1 MKAENLSGAMAHFSD
16 KLLREADTSRKMKKS
31 PRHWLGWA
39 VAAACVCI
47 TCTLG
52 LGMLRENPQNAA
64 PGSPSQTEE
73 MGGYLSYAG
82 PILPLCMAEER
93 EAITARRA
101 LTLDFSDGQENYCQV
116 TDAYT
121 IYNSGTTDAVITL
134 EYPYADSLKNSAR
147 PTIFVSGEKIAYETA
162 VGEILGLS
170 SSVNQW
176 EQYQTALADGTYLQ
190 RALKQVSAP
199 EETAVVYFVTE
210 LTQVSA
216 NEDGAPSIDLHFQK
230 NAETVVLSYGF
241 NGGVYGDADGWQSRS
256 FFLPRQESG
265 NAEQLRCLIV
275 LGGDVEQLTVQ
286 GYTDGSLEKPRDDIT
301 AVVTRQEMPL
311 AQVLSLALEDMY
323 RQWETNEGE
332 SWPPEGISSDACMT
346 QVQRALPEFLE
357 ETREGYDTGELELL
371 FTRVHGGKRV
381 LYCTLELTIPAGGE
395 IEVTAFYEKAGSYDY
410 PGTNS
415 AREGIYG
422 YEAAASLASGI
433 TMTEQT
439 ARVQIGDNLEIA
451 SESFGFA
458 SEQNGYSASLDA
470 QQEVYTLEVR
480 EKRQ

>member
-16 KLLREADTSRKMKKS
+16 KLLREADASRKMKKS
-31 PRHWLGWA
+31 PRRWLGWA
-39 VAAACVCI
+39 AAAACLCI
-47 TCTLG
+47 VCTLG
-52 LGMLRENPQNAA
+52 LGMLRNNPQNAA

-73 MGGYLSYAG
+73 RSGYLSYAG
-82 PILPLCMAEER
+82 PILPLCMTEDNEN
-93 EAITARRA
+93 ITARRA
-101 LTLDFSDGQENYCQV
+101 LTLDFSDGQENHCQV

-121 IYNSGTTDAVITL
+121 VYNSGAADTIITL
-134 EYPYADSLKNSAR
+134 EYPYADSLKNAAR
-147 PTIFVSGEKIAYETA
+147 PTIFVSGKEIAYETA
-162 VGEILGLS
+162 VGESLGLS
-170 SSVNQW
+170 GSVTQW
-176 EQYQTALADGTYLQ
+176 EQYQTTLADGAYLQ
-190 RALKQVSAP
+190 RALERVSAP

-210 LTQVSA
+210 TTQVSA

-241 NGGVYGDADGWQSRS
+241 NGGIYGDADGWQGRH
-256 FFLPRQESG
+256 FFLPRQG
-265 NAEQLRCLIV
+265 MNNAEQLRCLIV
-275 LGGDVEQLTVQ
+275 LGGDIEQLTVQ
-286 GYTDGSLEKPRDDIT
+286 GYADGSLEKPRDDLT

-311 AQVLSLALEDMY
+311 SQVLSLALEDMY
-323 RQWETNEGE
+323 QRWETNEGE
-332 SWPPEGISSDACMT
+332 SWPPEGISMDTCMA

-357 ETREGYDTGELELL
+357 ETREGFDTGDLELL
-371 FTRVHGGKRV
+371 FNHVHGGKRV
-381 LYCTLELTIPAGGE
+381 LYCTVELTVPAGEE
-395 IEVTAFYEKAGSYDY
+395 IELAVVYEKTGSYDY